1 VNRDLA
7 SALRDLIP
15 SVEFGAA
22 MQQAIREYCE
32 RLRAW
37 DDLFGIRRLSSNE
50 RLLDGFAQAV
60 YKCDMAALAS
70 TVRDLDRLARADAEH
85 RVG

>member
-1 VNRDLA
+1 VSPDPA
-7 SALRDLIP
+7 SPLRDLIP

-22 MQQAIREYCE
+22 MQLAVADFCARM
-32 RLRAW
+32 RAW

-60 YKCDMAALAS
+60 YKCDMAALAK

-85 RVG
+85 RAG

>member
-1 VNRDLA
+1 MTSDPA
-7 SALRDLIP
+7 SPLRDLVP

-22 MQQAIREYCE
+22 MQLAVREFCE

-37 DDLFGIRRLSSNE
+37 DDLFGIRRLPSNE

-60 YKCDMAALAS
+60 YRCDMAALAK
-70 TVRDLDRLARADAEH
+70 TIRDLDRLARADAEH
-85 RVG
+85 RLP